1 MKKVWTKRLEN
12 QLIKHVLESNEPIT
26 KTLQAF
32 ATSKNLKLSSINA
45 KYYAMKKKDRFKV
58 AEPQEKLAITN
69 LVQSEKEPI
78 EITRELNNKELV
90 ITIKVN
96 I

>member
-1 MKKVWTKRLEN
+1 MKRIWTKRLEN

-26 KTLQAF
+26 KGLKAF
-32 ATSKNLKLSSINA
+32 ASSKNLKFSA
-45 KYYAMKKKDRFKV
+45 VYQKYYKMRKLDKFKV
-58 AEPQEKLAITN
+58 ADVKEQLATTN
-69 LVQSEKEPI
+69 LVQSQEPI
-78 EITRELNNKELV
+78 QITRELNNKELV